1 MYKVALNGLPRH
13 LQPTDAHVNY
23 EQHRETASYIRRQK
37 MDDALRLQSH
47 VRTEKAE
54 EDLSHYKEMQHA
66 HRIPLEP
73 EKVVDEGVIEMHGHV
88 FVEAGLMNKTLGLDR
103 DRSLDREMNDNV
115 AFINAQSQ
123 LKPALDNEGAYV
135 LNKIAPLE
143 KLAKVDVKPYQ
154 QETQWTC
161 SAACLTAVLRYYGI
175 PTSERKCGV
184 YIKVRKNKGAE
195 TTDIVNAAKAM
206 GYESYEKSFTLDEAR
221 DLTDKGTPIICD
233 IQSFTKPGAG
243 HYVVLVG
250 IEGDRVYLMDP
261 NTKGNS
267 RELSLSEF
275 RDRWFDYEMKPPHKL
290 MKHWGVVVKNPK

>member
-1 MYKVALNGLPRH
+1 MHKIALYGLPKYV
-13 LQPTDAHVNY
+13 QPTDAHVNY
-23 EQHRETASYIRRQK
+23 EQHRETSGYIRRQK

-54 EDLSHYKEMQHA
+54 EDLSHYKELQHK
-66 HRIPLEP
+66 IPLEP
-73 EKVVDEGVIEMHGHV
+73 EKVVDEGIIEMHGHLY
-88 FVEAGLMNKTLGLDR
+88 VEAGLMNKSLGLDK
-103 DRSLDREMNDNV
+103 DQSVDNEMNDNV
-115 AFINAQSQ
+115 SFINAQSR
-123 LKPALDNEGAYV
+123 LRPALDNEAAYV
-135 LNKIAPLE
+135 INKITPLE
-143 KLAKVDVKPYQ
+143 KIAMAEVKPHQ

-161 SAACLTAVLRYYGI
+161 SAACLKSVLTFYGI

-206 GYESYEKSFTLDEAR
+206 GYDSYEKSFTIDEAR
-221 DLTDKGTPIICD
+221 DLTDKGIPIICD

-267 RELSLSEF
+267 RTISLTEF
-275 RDRWFDYEMKPPHKL
+275 RDRWFDHEMKPPHKL
-290 MKHWGVVVKNPK
+290 MKHWGVVVKNPKS